1 MPAQRVRSAPTQG
14 PPRLKRRAMQGRWG
28 ARDGALVPQRGV
40 LLRQLHEA
48 RKLQLALRDLLGP
61 DHDLLGVL
69 PLEDQ
74 TGYGRGTGLDAVGE
88 LVVLAVELD
97 AADRA
102 LVVGLFELS
111 DHLVRIGRAGALD
124 RLRDEVDFVIG
135 GVAGVG
141 RRRAE

>member
-1 MPAQRVRSAPTQG
+1 MGPQMPAHRLRSAQSEG

-48 RKLQLALRDLLGP
+48 RKLQLAVRDLLGP

-74 TGYGRGTGLDAVGE
+74 TRNGRRTGLDAVGK

-102 LVVGLFELS
+102 LVVGLFEFS
-111 DHLVRIGRAGALD
+111 DHLVGIGRARALD
-124 RLRDEVDFVIG
+124 R
-135 GVAGVG
+135 
-141 RRRAE
+141 